1 MKLDIQKGEK
11 MYKELKPMLNAEEL
25 VKHLEEKGVKFELTS
40 IEDAQKYLKKNNNY
54 FKLVSYRKNFQKYES
69 GEKQGKYIDLD
80 FKMLEDLSIIDM
92 RLRKTILSIVLD
104 LEHYTKVKLLSE
116 VEKVSKDGYGIVEEY
131 IQSLKDKDE
140 YEYLQNELNKNIKST
155 YCGDIVEKYQGEYPI
170 WAFVEIIPFGRLI
183 KFYMFVADRLQDKQM
198 IDEAYLLKN
207 IRELRNACAHNNC
220 ILNDLKAETTK
231 HKTNYKILSEIAN
244 IGISKKIRDNKMS
257 NARIQ
262 QIVTLLYLNK
272 KMTTSKGV
280 QKHQVESLQ
289 DLKNRI
295 EYHMDYYKTNDLVY
309 TNLKFLNKIIDNW
322 YNNTI

>member
-1 MKLDIQKGEK
+1 

-25 VKHLEEKGVKFELTS
+25 IKHLEEKGVKFELTS
-40 IEDAQKYLKKNNNY
+40 FDNAQRYLRENNNY
-54 FKLVSYRKNFQKYES
+54 FKLVSYRKIFQKYES

-92 RLRKTILSIVLD
+92 RLRKTMLSIVLD

-116 VEKVSKDGYGIVEEY
+116 IEKASKDGYTIVEEY
-131 IQSLKDKDE
+131 IEDLKDKDE

-170 WAFVEIIPFGRLI
+170 WAFIEIIPFGRLI
-183 KFYMFVADRLQDKQM
+183 KFYMFAADRLQNKRM
-198 IDEAYLLKN
+198 VDEAYLLKN

-220 ILNDLKAETTK
+220 ILNDLKAGTTK
-231 HKTNYKILSEIAN
+231 HKTNYKILSEIAK

-272 KMTTSKGV
+272 KMITSKGM
-280 QKHQVESLQ
+280 QSYQIESLQ

-295 EYHMDYYKTNDLVY
+295 EYHIDYYKTNDLVY
-309 TNLKFLNKIIDNW
+309 TNLKFLNRIIDNW
-322 YNNTI
+322 YNNII

>member
-1 MKLDIQKGEK
+1 

-25 VKHLEEKGVKFELTS
+25 IKHLESKGVKFELTS
-40 IEDAQKYLKKNNNY
+40 IQDARKYLEENNNY
-54 FKLVSYRKNFQKYES
+54 FKLVSYRKNFSKYEQ
-69 GEKQGKYIDLD
+69 GNNKGKYINLD

-92 RLRKTILSIVLD
+92 RLRKTMLSIVLD
-104 LEHYTKVKLLSE
+104 LEHYAKVKLLSE
-116 VEKVSKDGYGIVEEY
+116 VEKNTKDGYSLVEKY
-131 IQSLKDKDE
+131 IISLKNKNE
-140 YEYLQNELNKNIKST
+140 YNFLENELNKNIKGT
-155 YCGDIVEKYQGEYPI
+155 YCGDLVAKYKGEYPI
-170 WAFVEIIPFGRLI
+170 WVFVEIISFGRLI

-272 KMTTSKGV
+272 KMKTSKGV